1 MTRFATLGLCALMG
15 LAFGSRF
22 VAAHHSTTMFDHAK
36 TMTIRGVVLELRW
49 VNPHVSLLVKGVVDG
64 EQTEQEDWLMEMT
77 SPGNL
82 VRAGGWS
89 RNAVKAGDR
98 VVVEFSP
105 LRHFEPRR
113 RPQEGHACGDR
124 AELHREPARPGDAGA
139 AIALR
144 TADGSGICTGEA
156 CRAPTHLLP
165 QRRHL
170 ASGIALGFIRT
181 E

>member
-1 MTRFATLGLCALMG
+1 MRRFATLGLCALMG

-82 VRAGGWS
+82 VRAGMEIDGGYTL
-89 RNAVKAGDR
+89 NQADMIEVLQQIKPKIAIPMHVFTQATLDR
-98 VVVEFSP
+98 FLARAAEFYTV
-105 LRHFEPRR
+105 R
-113 RPQEGHACGDR
+113 R
-124 AELHREPARPGDAGA
+124 AEDPAIVLTRVGLPAVPEVLVLPG
-139 AIALR
+139 
-144 TADGSGICTGEA
+144 
-156 CRAPTHLLP
+156 H
-165 QRRHL
+165 
-170 ASGIALGFIRT
+170 
-181 E
+181 